1 FDKELQ
7 DCSDDLEK
15 MLYVIKNGW
24 RFQNQPKEL
33 QDEIFRR
40 LLEACDIP
48 RFSEAKRNK
57 YDKDMYDE
65 RRRNG
70 ELAAAREI
78 GMKEGMEKGMEKGIE
93 KGVVSVARQ
102 MKQMGLPADTIA
114 EATGLSLNDIE
125 SL

>member
-1 FDKELQ
+1 
-7 DCSDDLEK
+7 
-15 MLYVIKNGW
+15 M
-24 RFQNQPKEL
+24 
-33 QDEIFRR
+33 
-40 LLEACDIP
+40 LEACDIP
-48 RFSEAKRNK
+48 RFSEVKRNK

-65 RRRNG
+65 RLRNG

-78 GMKEGMEKGMEKGIE
+78 GMKEGMEKGIE

>member
-1 FDKELQ
+1 MQDDTIFIIFAELRRFD
-7 DCSDDLEK
+7 
-15 MLYVIKNGW
+15 
-24 RFQNQPKEL
+24 KEL

-48 RFSEAKRNK
+48 RFSEVKRNK

-70 ELAAAREI
+70 ELATAREI
-78 GMKEGMEKGMEKGIE
+78 GMKEGMEKGIE

-114 EATGLSLNDIE
+114 EATGLSFKDIE